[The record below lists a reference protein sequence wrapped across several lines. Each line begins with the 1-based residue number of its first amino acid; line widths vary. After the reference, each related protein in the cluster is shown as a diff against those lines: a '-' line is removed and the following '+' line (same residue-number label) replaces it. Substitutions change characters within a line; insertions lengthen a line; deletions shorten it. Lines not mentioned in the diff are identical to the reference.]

1 MIDEKTYEKIRKYL
15 AAVSKGRHQAMGSAP
30 VHAVF
35 VDKEQALVVGHY
47 SCFRV
52 PSSSAA
58 DEELCYTELPN
69 FKFTGDVKFERNRIS
84 DGSNSIMVTPR
95 SEHDKLKEAGLDV
108 CTKFPAA
115 DGENS
120 ITVDAKKLREILS
133 LFSGI
138 VRISVDTGYM
148 LSGTARKQ
156 LHVHAIIDD
165 VLPKGSEAVLMPKKV
180 H

>member
-1 MIDEKTYEKIRKYL
+1 MINEKTYEKIRKYL
-15 AAVSKGRHQAMGSAP
+15 AAVSKGRHKAMGSAP
-30 VHAVF
+30 EHAVF
-35 VDKEQALVVGHY
+35 VDKEQALVVGHF

-52 PSSSAA
+52 PSDAA
-58 DEELCYTELPN
+58 EEELCFTELPD
-69 FKFTGDVKFERNRIS
+69 FKFTGDVKFEKNRIS
-84 DGSNSIMVTPR
+84 DGSNSILVTPR
-95 SEHDKLKEAGLDV
+95 SEREKLKEAALAV

-148 LSGTARKQ
+148 LSGTPRKQ
-156 LHVHAIIDD
+156 LHVHAITDD

>member
-1 MIDEKTYEKIRKYL
+1 MINEKTYEKIRKYL
-15 AAVSKGRHQAMGSAP
+15 TAVSKGRHQAMGSAP

-35 VDKEQALVVGHY
+35 VDKEQALVVGHF

-52 PSSSAA
+52 PSDAA
-58 DEELCYTELPN
+58 DEELCYTELPD
-69 FKFTGDVKFERNRIS
+69 FKFTGDVKFEKNRIS

-95 SEHDKLKEAGLDV
+95 GEHDKLKEAGLNA
-108 CTKFPAA
+108 CAKFPAA

-138 VRISVDTGYM
+138 VRISVNTGYM
-148 LSGTARKQ
+148 LSGTPRKQ
-156 LHVHAIIDD
+156 LHVHAITDD
-165 VLPKGSEAVLMPKKV
+165 VLPKGSEAVLMPKIV